1 MQALQRQSEQLSQD
15 HTPAPARTEA
25 TPRIWLLLGDKR
37 GDNGQ
42 VEMIAKALDWPCER
56 RNLRMKARYAVR
68 KPWFRPTLSHLDLP
82 NCDPLEPPWPDMI
95 ITVGRRPSMAA
106 LWVAKQSGWRT
117 KLVLV
122 TKPSGF
128 TNWFDLIITGAET
141 RMPPLPN
148 VLQVTLPLMRI
159 DETKVAAG
167 ADVWAPKLADLPRPL
182 IAFMIGGPTG
192 PFVFDDSVTERLLKV
207 VGQVV
212 AEGGTPFITT
222 SRRTPEAA
230 IEALEARLP
239 EQAKLFRWSA
249 EATDNPYLG
258 LLGLADGFVVTGDS
272 ISMLVEIAG
281 LHKPLAILE
290 LPCGWFGRL
299 DMKRRGLIRR
309 LFDPQRVSGPIGRG
323 LVKLLYS
330 IGVINHTRDFDA
342 FYDLLV
348 ERGFAVRAGE
358 GIPKPRGEIPDEL
371 SLVVTRIKALLP

>member
-1 MQALQRQSEQLSQD
+1 MRALQHPSEPPSQNQVV
-15 HTPAPARTEA
+15 TKPEEA
-25 TPRIWLLLGDKR
+25 TTPRIWLLLGDKR

-56 RNLRMKARYAVR
+56 RNLRMRARYAVR

-128 TNWFDLIITGAET
+128 TSWFDLIITGAET

-167 ADVWAPKLADLPRPL
+167 AELWAPKLTDLPRPL
-182 IAFMIGGPTG
+182 VAFMIGGPTG
-192 PFVFDDSVTERLLKV
+192 PFVFDDSVTDRLLKV
-207 VGQVV
+207 VDQVV

-222 SRRTPEAA
+222 SRRTPEAT

-309 LFDPQRVSGPIGRG
+309 LFDPERVSGPFGRG

-348 ERGFAVRAGE
+348 ERGFAVRAGD
-358 GIPKPRGEIPDEL
+358 GFPKPRGEVPDEL
-371 SLVVTRIKALLP
+371 SLVVARIKALLP